1 MEEVKNTIPEAEAID
16 TEIVNLSEEEIEAIA
31 AEVQT
36 TFNAESIEVLVEEGD
51 VENVQDAN

>member
-16 TEIVNLSEEEIEAIA
+16 TEIVNLSEEEIELIA

-36 TFNAESIEVLVEEGD
+36 TFNAEPIEVLVEEGD

>member
-31 AEVQT
+31 TEVQT
-36 TFNAESIEVLVEEGD
+36 TFNTEPIEVLVEEGE
-51 VENVQDAN
+51 VENVQNEN